1 MDILKTMDEKA
12 FWGAEFLTWLWY
24 LSETSGD
31 GVAVTGQMDVSLW
44 IEDLLVLEGSEAGV
58 THTVRSGDVAGSAE
72 AAAALYTGKKVR
84 RARFG
89 LTQGELA
96 WSFTLDSHSLDVKSL
111 KIPHV
116 EPEEEDADAPEAL
129 VFLRMNMVRRLISIL
144 DVLFADFA
152 KLRISPEWEKET
164 AGEISKWIKEKADR

>member
-12 FWGAEFLTWLWY
+12 FWGAEFLTWLWFV
-24 LSETSGD
+24 SENSGD
-31 GVAVTGQMDVSLW
+31 GIPVTGQMDINLW
-44 IEDLLVLEGSEAGV
+44 IEDLLILEGSEAGV
-58 THTVRSGDVAGSAE
+58 THTAKSGDVAASAE
-72 AAAALYTGKKVR
+72 AAAALYTGKKVK

-129 VFLRMNMVRRLISIL
+129 VYLRMSMVRRLLGIL
-144 DVLFADFA
+144 DGLFHDFA
-152 KLRISPEWEKET
+152 VLRISPDWDQKT
-164 AGEISKWIKEKADR
+164 VGEISKWIREKADR